1 MPTTYVNSINSM
13 PIYADRAEKDASGNT
28 ISSTYQP
35 ALPSKSGNAG
45 KVLAVNSNADGL
57 EWVSQGSG
65 KTYTGEEAIYVDN
78 VNDTVSL
85 NLGTGGLAYDID
97 PDDQRTYVMIR
108 TGYGCAVEEGTLN
121 VLVDN
126 TTIEVDGTSGA
137 LQVKASGLNIP
148 TIGTTSL

>member
-1 MPTTYVNSINSM
+1 MPTTFVNSINSM
-13 PIYADRAEKDASGNT
+13 PIYADRAEKDAAGNT

-57 EWVSQGSG
+57 EWISQSSG
-65 KTYTGEEAIYVDN
+65 KTYTGEDAIIVDN
-78 VNDTVSL
+78 VNDTISL
-85 NLGTGGLAYDID
+85 HLGTGGLEYDID
-97 PDDQRTYVMIR
+97 PDDQSSYISIH
-108 TGYGCAVEEGTLN
+108 TGYGCEVVEGALN
-121 VLVDN
+121 VMVDD
-126 TTIEVDGTSGA
+126 TTIEFNGTSGA

>member
-1 MPTTYVNSINSM
+1 MPTQFVNSINSM
-13 PIYADRAEKDASGNT
+13 PICADRAEKDAAGNT

-35 ALPSKSGNAG
+35 ALPSKTGNAG

-57 EWVSQGSG
+57 EWVNQTSG
-65 KTYTGEEAIYVDN
+65 KIYSGAEALYVDN
-78 VNDTVSL
+78 VNDTISL

-97 PDDQRTYVMIR
+97 TDDQKTYISIQ
-108 TGYGCAVEEGTLN
+108 TGYGCAVEEGVLN
-121 VLVDN
+121 VMVDD
-126 TTIEVDGTSGA
+126 TTIEFNGTSGA